1 MNKKESQAVLLAH
14 YKSPTGLGEIDEN
27 YSVGKGINPLC
38 GDEISVGV
46 TLENDVITDI
56 KFQARACSICIASSS
71 IMNQLLINEKIS
83 QIEYYYQQL
92 NGLLKD
98 SCSAIQTEELLRPLA
113 SISAMPSRHKC
124 AQLSWEALS
133 EACKH

>member
-1 MNKKESQAVLLAH
+1 MNKEESKSALLAH
-14 YKSPTGLGEIDEN
+14 YKSPTGLGDIDEHF
-27 YSVGKGINPLC
+27 SVAKGINPLC

-46 TLENDVITDI
+46 ILENDTIIDI

-71 IMNQLLINEKIS
+71 IMNQLLINKKTS
-83 QIEYYYQQL
+83 QVEHYYQQL
-92 NGLLKD
+92 NSLLKQ
-98 SCSAIQTEELLRPLA
+98 SCLMTQVEELLRPLA

-133 EACKH
+133 EACKR